1 MWVYI
6 TFGRDTSKQSL
17 EALRPIRVRVSRGRL
32 HAWHV
37 NT

>member
-1 MWVYI
+1 MWVYSAFERGI
-6 TFGRDTSKQSL
+6 SKQSL

-32 HAWHV
+32 HAWHM